1 VLDTSVRGW
10 WAPGLSGPLVLGR
23 TVIVL
28 RHTAAVPTGL
38 LTVAGP
44 AACALA
50 AAGPEVSAA
59 AVLGGVI
66 LLGVADLPVRLAV
79 LRRRAA

>member
-1 VLDTSVRGW
+1 M
-10 WAPGLSGPLVLGR
+10 
-23 TVIVL
+23 VL

-50 AAGPEVSAA
+50 TAGPEVSAA
-59 AVLGGVI
+59 VVLDGVI
-66 LLGVADLPVRLAV
+66 LLGVAGLAVRLAV